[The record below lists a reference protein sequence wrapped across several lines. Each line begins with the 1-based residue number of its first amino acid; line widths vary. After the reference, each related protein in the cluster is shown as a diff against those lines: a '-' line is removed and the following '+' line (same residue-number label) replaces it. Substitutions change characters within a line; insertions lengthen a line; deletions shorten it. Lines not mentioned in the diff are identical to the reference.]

1 MPEREAQAHLGHG
14 SRAVHRAYARNA
26 EIVTLPLDHYEQQKA
41 SKLLAF
47 TLPAID
53 DTTTEMRRQQTR

>member
-26 EIVTLPLDHYEQQKA
+26 DVVTLPLDHYEQRKA
-41 SKLLAF
+41 EKLLTF
-47 TLPAID
+47 TLPNI
-53 DTTTEMRRQQTR
+53 EPGLKVG